1 MKYHNGILRNEQ
13 DSTLLMRP
21 VAQKSKMH
29 WTEYLPLFIL
39 SVLVACLFVAFI

>member
-1 MKYHNGILRNEQ
+1 MKYHHGVLRNEQ

-21 VAQKSKMH
+21 IAKKSKLQ

-39 SVLVACLFVAFI
+39 SILAACLFMAFL